1 MRRFFAQPDQF
12 NESDVVLDAGETR
25 HLRDVLRL
33 KAGENVRVFD
43 GEGREFE
50 CRIESIE
57 KKESSL
63 RIVNEVPPSASES
76 PLDLTLAASLLKGD
90 KFDVVVQKGVEL
102 GVNHL
107 IPMITGRCD
116 VKLKGDGKRVE
127 RWRKI
132 ALEATK
138 QCGRAR
144 LMTISEVTGLT
155 DFINSDRSLKTVLF
169 SERDGGKFDPGGA
182 IKKMTALVGP
192 EGGWDDSE
200 IEKARGLGIEVV
212 TLGGRMMRADTASIA
227 IATILQHRFGDMN

>member
-12 NESDVVLDAGETR
+12 SESGVLLDTSETR

-33 KAGENVRVFD
+33 KDGENVHVFD

-50 CRIESIE
+50 CLIETIG
-57 KKESSL
+57 KKQSSL
-63 RIVNEVPPSASES
+63 RIINEVSPSASES
-76 PLDLTLAASLLKGD
+76 MLDLTLAASLLKGD
-90 KFDVVVQKGVEL
+90 KFDTVVQKAVEL
-102 GVNHL
+102 GVIHL
-107 IPMITGRCD
+107 VPMITGRCD

-144 LMTISEVTGLT
+144 LMTVAGVTGFAE
-155 DFINSDRSLKTVLF
+155 FINSDRSSKTVLF
-169 SERDGGKFDPGGA
+169 SERDGGKFDPGGV
-182 IKKMTALVGP
+182 IEKITAVVGP

-200 IEKARGLGIEVV
+200 IEKARDSGVEVV
-212 TLGGRMMRADTASIA
+212 TLGGRMMRAETASIA
-227 IATILQHRFGDMN
+227 IATILQHRFGDIN